1 MSTQARETHT
11 AKCTEAARRLSQL
24 VRLMHPILPLT
35 KLTPFFTCAVVMASV
50 VHLSAWSLVPPNG
63 GSSSGNDGGGIC
75 GSGTGSNSN
84 NNNNN
89 NNGGAAAAAA
99 LLQDCSSFSSSAA
112 ADAVAAGVVSG
123 PDADAVLKE
132 LIRLS
137 MGALKQL
144 AAQWPLAKTA
154 AGQVRGVAGELF
166 RAKREVRR
174 LWNEVAAEDILRMIE
189 DAASESGGSGSG
201 ASGGAFA
208 EVGGCGAA

>member
-63 GSSSGNDGGGIC
+63 GSSGNGGGVC
-75 GSGTGSNSN
+75 GGSGGSNS
-84 NNNNN
+84 NNNN

-99 LLQDCSSFSSSAA
+99 LLQDCSSFSSS

>member
-1 MSTQARETHT
+1 
-11 AKCTEAARRLSQL
+11 
-24 VRLMHPILPLT
+24 MHPILPLT

-63 GSSSGNDGGGIC
+63 GSSGNGGGVC
-75 GSGTGSNSN
+75 GGSGGSNS
-84 NNNNN
+84 NNNN

-99 LLQDCSSFSSSAA
+99 LLQDCSSFSSS